1 MRKVIEYTTV
11 NDSKIQTYLDN
22 GFELYGSPVL
32 SEGTNEI
39 IQAVVRYEEVPDH
52 DPIAHAVD
60 RPVRVTVFPSGAEEL
75 SVFLTPG
82 RDPINF
88 IRSNHTDKWEQS

>member
-1 MRKVIEYTTV
+1 MRKVIEYTIV
-11 NDSKIQTYLDN
+11 NEIYIQKYLDN
-22 GFELYGSPVL
+22 GFELYGSPFI
-32 SEGTNEI
+32 SGHSGAFY
-39 IQAVVRYEEVPDH
+39 QAVVRYEEVPDKE
-52 DPIAHAVD
+52 PIAHAVD